1 MDRLAKKSR
10 SGHLQLRLVDVGLHP
25 EVVAE
30 AELKTHDRG
39 GDGFQVV
46 VRNVLLE
53 GECLRDFRGKQ
64 NLEVGLVRVVG
75 GVVVEGRRFPVLH
88 QLVEQKVRSGRAVEK
103 QVEVFSGPGK
113 ISMPVKNVRTVK
125 AEPGCCNQPRT
136 FYSCEIDPNFYLLW
150 IDLELYSCTVQDADL
165 FIIQQLV
172 VVLVAGH
179 FKKRAWIG
187 LH

>member
-1 MDRLAKKSR
+1 M
-10 SGHLQLRLVDVGLHP
+10 
-25 EVVAE
+25 AE
-30 AELKTHDRG
+30 TELKTHDGG

-88 QLVEQKVRSGRAVEK
+88 QLVEQEVRSGRAVEK

-113 ISMPVKNVRTVK
+113 ISMPVQPSILMKPNLAT
-125 AEPGCCNQPRT
+125 ANQPRT

-150 IDLELYSCTVQDADL
+150 IDLELYSCTVQDADM
-165 FIIQQLV
+165 FIKQQLV
-172 VVLVAGH
+172 VELVAGH
-179 FKKRAWIG
+179 IKRGPGLASTKK
-187 LH
+187 L